1 MGPVSEIG
9 VEEVS
14 FWRQK
19 FHLSKNL
26 VIRIPS
32 PFDTVSD
39 FRAGEVPVY
48 EGFFE
53 SGFRDQVPSLIAEV
67 FESGEYLSEKK
78 HHLIFERNWVSK
90 LAFMP
95 FPGFSST
102 WRTAGESRRVS
113 QFSSTFMILMF
124 FIFPSIDISR
134 ADVSSGRHVIEQL
147 LGLPVDHCEISF
159 LVSEEALD
167 QCSIR
172 GNHHICNFPV
182 SFSLFVE

>member
-1 MGPVSEIG
+1 MGETSP
-9 VEEVS
+9 
-14 FWRQK
+14 
-19 FHLSKNL
+19 L
-26 VIRIPS
+26 P

-67 FESGEYLSEKK
+67 FESG
-78 HHLIFERNWVSK
+78 
-90 LAFMP
+90 
-95 FPGFSST
+95 FSST
-102 WRTAGESRRVS
+102 WRTA
-113 QFSSTFMILMF
+113 
-124 FIFPSIDISR
+124 DISR

-172 GNHHICNFPV
+172 GMISDPRDAEALEDYKKALEVMAARKAAIHRVVPAGGSNIQFT
-182 SFSLFVE
+182 